1 MKALRISLILFLF
14 LSYSSNLFAQS
25 PFQFLRYVSGARAA
39 GLSGAFVSMTNDA
52 TALFFNPATIST
64 VEEKPVSITF
74 LKHVEDINSGNAT
87 YIIPTE
93 EDGILAGSINYTNY
107 GSFQYADKF
116 GNRNGRTFGG
126 NDLSMGV
133 SYSNNLDTRLYYGVT
148 LKFLY
153 MNLEQYSSTAV
164 AVDVGILYRLPDDR
178 TNIGVS
184 VLHSGTQL
192 STLDGVREDLP
203 TDIRAGINHRL
214 RGLPLLMNFTFHHL
228 ADQENDFFSR
238 FRNFSIGGELQIG
251 KYIQL
256 RLGYDNQVRIFASP
270 TADKGLSGISGGLG
284 IKVNE
289 LNFDFALAR
298 YGSAATLQRF
308 SLSFDI

>member
-1 MKALRISLILFLF
+1 MKALRISLILVIF
-14 LSYSSNLFAQS
+14 LSYNSNLFSQS
-25 PFQFLRYVSGARAA
+25 PYQFLRYVAGARAA
-39 GLSGAFVSMTNDA
+39 GLSGAFVSVTNDA
-52 TALFFNPATIST
+52 SALFYNPATIST
-64 VEEKPVSITF
+64 VDDKPVSVTF
-74 LKHVEDINSGNAT
+74 LKHVLDINSGNAT

-93 EDGILAGSINYTNY
+93 EDGIFAGSINYTSN
-107 GSFQYADKF
+107 GSFNYADEL
-116 GNRNGRTFGG
+116 GNRDGRTFSG
-126 NDLSMGV
+126 NDLSLGI
-133 SYSNNLDTRLYYGVT
+133 SYSNDLDTRLYYGVT

-153 MNLEQYSSTAV
+153 MNLEQYSSTAI
-164 AVDVGILYRLPDDR
+164 AVDVGILYRLPDER

-184 VLHSGTQL
+184 VLHSGMQL
-192 STLDGVREDLP
+192 STLDGVSEDLP

-228 ADQENDFFSR
+228 GDQENEFFSR

-270 TADKGLSGISGGLG
+270 SSDKGLSGISGGLG
-284 IKVNE
+284 IKVDE
-289 LNFDFALAR
+289 LTFDFALAR